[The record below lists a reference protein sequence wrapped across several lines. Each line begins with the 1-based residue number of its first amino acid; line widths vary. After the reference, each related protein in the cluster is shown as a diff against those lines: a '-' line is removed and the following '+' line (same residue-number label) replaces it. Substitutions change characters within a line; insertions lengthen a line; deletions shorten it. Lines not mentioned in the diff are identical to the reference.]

1 MYGVANLSVLN
12 MRAEPSH
19 RAELVSQMLF
29 GDAYEVVEEASE
41 WLKVRTCDCGYEGW
55 ITRRLH
61 NPLHEKDVED
71 YLSADK
77 YLVRDLLLPI
87 ANFENNIS
95 FPIFIGS
102 SFPYPKDGILILGN
116 SVFTVKIP
124 DEVPVKEAHGISLP
138 QLKLMQFAAT
148 FLNAPYLWGGR
159 TPAGIDCS
167 GFSQLAYKSVGI
179 ALPRDASQQVECGTT
194 VDFVEEAQIGDLAFF
209 SSSSDAESISHVG
222 IVCGKNKIIHS
233 SGKVRIDSL
242 DSTGIFCNEE
252 GRYTHFLRIIKRIM
266 E

>member
-1 MYGVANLSVLN
+1 MHGVANLSVLN

-29 GDAYEVVEEASE
+29 GDAYEVVEEAPE

-55 ITRRLH
+55 ISRRLH
-61 NPLHEKDVED
+61 NPLHEKDVEE
-71 YLSADK
+71 YLAADK
-77 YLVRDLLLPI
+77 YVVRDLLLI
-87 ANFENNIS
+87 INTFEKNIS

-116 SVFTVKIP
+116 SIFLVNLP
-124 DEVPVKEAHGISLP
+124 DEKPVPESQGISV
-138 QLKLMQFAAT
+138 QQVKLMQFAAA

-167 GFSQLAYKSVGI
+167 GFSQLVLKSAGI
-179 ALPRDASQQVECGTT
+179 TLPRDASQQVNCGTA

-209 SSSSDAESISHVG
+209 SSSSAAESITHVG
-222 IVCGKNKIIHS
+222 IVCGKGQIIHS
-233 SGKVRIDSL
+233 SGKVRIDTL
-242 DSTGIFCNEE
+242 DSNGIFCNEE
-252 GRYTHFLRIIKRIM
+252 KRYTHFLRTIKRIV